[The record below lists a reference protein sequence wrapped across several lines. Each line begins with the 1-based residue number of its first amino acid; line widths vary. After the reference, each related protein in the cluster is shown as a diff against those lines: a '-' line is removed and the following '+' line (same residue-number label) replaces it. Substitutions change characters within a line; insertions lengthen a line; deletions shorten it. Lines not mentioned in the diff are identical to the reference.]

1 MIFTDLSTLARAL
14 PRSGDR
20 RGVVVSSGF
29 YDPLHVG
36 HVAYLLAAGRLGDL
50 HVAIVNGDAALLR
63 KRREGSPFMV
73 EAERAEIVDAVR
85 GVDFVLIW
93 QGDTVAEVL
102 EQLQPAVFAK
112 GGDRGPDNTPERATC
127 ERYGIRLVTG
137 VGGGAKQQSSSA
149 LLARWGKG
157 WA

>member
-1 MIFTDLSTLARAL
+1 MIFTDLSALARAL
-14 PRSGDR
+14 QRSGDR

-50 HVAIVNGDAALLR
+50 HVAVVNGDAALLR
-63 KRREGSPFMV
+63 KRRGGCPFMP
-73 EAERAEIVDAVR
+73 EAERAEIVDAMR

-102 EQLQPAVFAK
+102 EQLLPAVFAK
-112 GGDRGPDNTPERATC
+112 GGDRDLDSTPERAAC
-127 ERYGIRLVTG
+127 ERLGISLVTG
-137 VGGGAKQQSSSA
+137 VGGGAKRQASSA
-149 LLARWGKG
+149 LLARWGK
-157 WA
+157 A